1 MRSADRLKARSRE
14 RAEGLAKDAA
24 VEGLSSFVPGV
35 GALAKWAYK
44 AATDRRTKRTE
55 DFFRQLL
62 TGEGSMTEEQC
73 RKALEREDA
82 FSEILIRLLEDE
94 EDEKGWAY
102 AALFRAFADGL
113 VPKQNRLLFLRC
125 ARELTNAE
133 LLGMRG
139 WQPSSKP
146 HARGPYVLF
155 RISFATNH
163 REWFIQ
169 PEVMQEESPH
179 VIEVLCRWGFIKRVH
194 ERVQQE
200 KEPDPH
206 GIPSLSS
213 ETFPAPGASRLQV
226 QPGLAMLV
234 FVFANR
240 GRGRDLV
247 LTTAKTLSVHEE
259 GRVDAAEYR
268 SDTVVH
274 VDPKDGP
281 PTTRVYTKKATKP
294 VADDPV
300 GRHEKQIRVLS
311 ERLERLPNDPKE
323 AVGVLRNIGNELNG
337 IRTMGLSHADLE
349 EAARKAGPAGGT
361 VTVAGKSV
369 RVAPPVVFKAPNR
382 K

>member
-1 MRSADRLKARSRE
+1 
-14 RAEGLAKDAA
+14 
-24 VEGLSSFVPGV
+24 VPGV

-62 TGEGSMTEEQC
+62 TGEGSMTEEEC
-73 RKALEREDA
+73 KKALESEDA
-82 FSEILIRLLEDE
+82 FSEILVRLLEDE

-113 VPKQNRLLFLRC
+113 VPKQDRLLFLRC

-139 WQPSSKP
+139 WQQLSKP

-155 RISFATNH
+155 RISFETHH

-179 VIEVLCRWGFIKRVH
+179 VIEVLGRWGFIKRVH
-194 ERVQQE
+194 ERVKQE

-213 ETFPAPGASRLQV
+213 ETYPAPGASRLQV

-234 FVFANR
+234 FVFAKR
-240 GRGRDLV
+240 GRGRDLD

-281 PTTRVYTKKATKP
+281 PSTKVYSKKASRP
-294 VADDPV
+294 AIDDPLA
-300 GRHEKQIRVLS
+300 RHEKQIRILS
-311 ERLERLPNDPKE
+311 ERLEHLPSDPRE
-323 AVGVLRNIGNELNG
+323 AVTILRNIGNEVNG
-337 IRTMGLSHADLE
+337 VRTMGLSHADLE
-349 EAARKAGPAGGT
+349 EAARKAGPVGGT

-369 RVAPPVVFKAPNR
+369 RVAAPVVFKAPR
-382 K
+382 QK